1 MPATATFNPTSCT
14 LNITKN
20 TNIEGS
26 SILTQIDFEAKF
38 QRVNG
43 RSPTV
48 IASAAAVLIKR
59 ALYHNGS
66 FLSILDSHSD
76 ELQKFGVK
84 FFDKNGKFRQDVY
97 VNGEDEDSFHRGT
110 GCWGKGRE
118 LDSYDARIYFI
129 LDLAVT
135 ERASL
140 RIKNDFLFFQ
150 SVPGSDEETLFKEVN
165 RFTFNHGF
173 RRVRQ
178 TDYLAYSPNPN
189 HPSRSIPISE
199 DAKGA
204 SQFAPDPQEVP
215 QRLPLHFIIS
225 ADNFRRTRCSFTGT
239 DAIQSLFQNYA
250 QNLLLKPVSDIDSDN
265 HTILHV
271 AAQNINLEVLRTLLT
286 PPLLSV
292 TQDIL
297 EVRDC
302 VRGYTALNLYEF
314 GMNDAKTFSESL
326 LDRWD
331 GHADDALRCAYLLR
345 KAIGRANVRD
355 IETEDEMQMMF
366 CSSSLHRELVNFK
379 PNVPDNQLYSRTEI
393 ETLDISLF
401 YSIPYKNKEHVTNDL
416 VNAVLQ
422 VLHQTSNRTSTSR
435 LPTP

>member
-1 MPATATFNPTSCT
+1 MPQIGPAPFNHFATLHQSILFTVSPIHKPPPKKQSVSQVFLSYSDVIMPATATFNPTSCT
-14 LNITKN
+14 LNITKK
-20 TNIEGS
+20 TDIEGS

-110 GCWGKGRE
+110 GCWGKERE

-165 RFTFNHGF
+165 RFTFN
-173 RRVRQ
+173 
-178 TDYLAYSPNPN
+178 
-189 HPSRSIPISE
+189 
-199 DAKGA
+199 
-204 SQFAPDPQEVP
+204 
-215 QRLPLHFIIS
+215 
-225 ADNFRRTRCSFTGT
+225 
-239 DAIQSLFQNYA
+239 
-250 QNLLLKPVSDIDSDN
+250 VS
-265 HTILHV
+265 
-271 AAQNINLEVLRTLLT
+271 
-286 PPLLSV
+286 
-292 TQDIL
+292 
-297 EVRDC
+297 
-302 VRGYTALNLYEF
+302 
-314 GMNDAKTFSESL
+314 
-326 LDRWD
+326 
-331 GHADDALRCAYLLR
+331 
-345 KAIGRANVRD
+345 
-355 IETEDEMQMMF
+355 
-366 CSSSLHRELVNFK
+366 
-379 PNVPDNQLYSRTEI
+379 
-393 ETLDISLF
+393 
-401 YSIPYKNKEHVTNDL
+401 
-416 VNAVLQ
+416 
-422 VLHQTSNRTSTSR
+422 
-435 LPTP
+435 